1 MAKFGRFENIEAW
14 QDARKLVEHT
24 YRISSKDLLSKD
36 YGFKNQLQRAAVS
49 IMSNIAEGFEREGNK
64 EFIQFLFIA
73 KASAGEVRS
82 LLYVASDLHYI
93 DGETFNMLENIVT
106 VISKKLSGLIK
117 YLKTSP
123 LKGSK
128 NLKP

>member
-1 MAKFGRFENIEAW
+1 MARFEDIEAW
-14 QDARKLVEHT
+14 QDARKLVEHI
-24 YRISSKDLLSKD
+24 YRISSMELLSKD
-36 YGFKNQLQRAAVS
+36 YGFKDQLQRAGVS

-82 LLYVASDLHYI
+82 LLYVASDLQYL
-93 DGETFNMLENIVT
+93 DSETFNMLENIAV
-106 VISKKLSGLIK
+106 VISKKISGLIK

-123 LKGSK
+123 FKGSK
-128 NLKP
+128 NLKLLKP